1 MSGNK
6 RRRKSATKQDE
17 REVNEKEANTD
28 TDKKGDVGKAREQSH
43 LEPYLHTLNVSLINA
58 KLPFPLNMNE
68 TTAATTSVSSHA
80 LKVRNLFHALS
91 VHPLELSIVQAQ
103 ARALSRRIAVE
114 QSQATL
120 MDVAMCQLAGRDA
133 LSLPCLGESQEAVL
147 LKPSDGE
154 SLAVSLDSIP
164 LDHFIPCTLVRVDE
178 VYDATDPN
186 WNKAYACALKA
197 ADLSIVD
204 SVFESE
210 ELEDGWESLAPYT
223 HSPDSELL
231 VQQKKTKKAVAAAK
245 KRRESGSSSSRSTSK
260 RHRYSGANSSDD
272 ILPIFV
278 IPERKHRKAPTSR
291 FSMGSEIEHISFEE
305 DEEDQSN
312 NGVGKSAPKRHLYPG
327 DLYREAVEQWERS
340 ETMKQLYARK
350 DFLAAGMYSGVLN
363 QASSE
368 TSPGRIEKKETTPNG
383 AATSNLSNG
392 TTEQPASYRNH
403 LFKFA
408 MPMYHGETLLD
419 TEEDFQL
426 PFDLFKFVEVVS
438 AGELA
443 TKPLLQS
450 IGKRKPAQFTRIKK
464 NIFVDRKPNKLVGEI
479 PVCLCVAPEDGS
491 PGCGSDCLNRLMQF
505 ECTPGK
511 CPTGSACSNQAFQ
524 KGVSL
529 PGLEI
534 CLTNGRG
541 FGIRT
546 TNAIPKNKL
555 VMEYCG
561 EVIDQETCLERMR
574 TVYAHTQHYYF
585 LNYDKGEVI
594 DGCRK
599 GSDARFVN
607 HSCDPN
613 CRIEKWSANGEYHVG
628 IFADKDIEMG
638 SELTYDYKFES
649 FGPMKKCLCGGRKC
663 RGFLG
668 RNNKSNDLLS
678 DIKALKLASYS
689 TLDPTQ
695 LQETSSGISVN
706 DSKHVPFAFIR
717 RYTAKSVLSSQ
728 AAPSISNNA
737 SQLAMVPRQE
747 NGLHFRI
754 HVLNGTPFESGVNI
768 AYFRGRTPPETLV
781 ALFREAV
788 THVISTRRNRSQSL
802 PTVPSV
808 DAALMT
814 TPVRNKKSNKFDL
827 FGVPTV
833 AIPATPVQAPSS
845 VTMGAAPSAA
855 KSTEI
860 PTAKSILEPVMVPRP
875 HQHKLPFLARNLLG
889 FSKGKSARDAL
900 FARQMI
906 AECQFEVEK
915 EEQELALEDSD
926 DTANT
931 ISKARRVQL
940 KKQRRTFLKRNLK
953 KFVNARMVEAATVGS
968 KRLNSQ
974 SRRIVKRSTA
984 RIRPGMQQVHEMLL
998 QKAAETARDA
1008 RRQRMRR
1015 SRGIDVIMES
1025 WVKGE
1030 KKASYFDSPEPTK
1043 GGAKAMG
1050 GAGQKNAATS
1060 KPIKKGSARRRSN
1073 NGYQLTVEIDVD
1085 SHSSNKHST
1094 VQSAAGS
1101 EGGGVNSFGV
1111 CEKPAGRRMSG
1122 RQRGK
1127 ASVASSGKKVDASMD
1142 EKENSN

>member
-6 RRRKSATKQDE
+6 RRRKSATRQE
-17 REVNEKEANTD
+17 ASEVKEKEENPVAEKKRD
-28 TDKKGDVGKAREQSH
+28 TGKAREQTH
-43 LEPYLHTLNVSLINA
+43 LGPYLHTLNVSLINA
-58 KLPFPLNMNE
+58 KLPFPLNTNE
-68 TTAATTSVSSHA
+68 ATTAATSVSSTA

-103 ARALSRRIAVE
+103 TRALSRRIAVE
-114 QSQATL
+114 QSQAAL
-120 MDVAMCQLAGRDA
+120 MDIAMCQLDGRDA
-133 LSLPCLGESQEAVL
+133 LSLPCLGEGHESVL

-154 SLAVSLDSIP
+154 SVAVSLDSIP
-164 LDHFIPCTLVRVDE
+164 LDLFIPCTLVRVDE
-178 VYDATDPN
+178 VNDTTDPT

-197 ADLSIVD
+197 ADLSLD
-204 SVFESE
+204 ESVFESQ
-210 ELEDGWESLAPYT
+210 ELEDGWESLAPYA

-231 VQQKKTKKAVAAAK
+231 VQQKTKKAAK
-245 KRRESGSSSSRSTSK
+245 KRRESGSLSSRSTSK
-260 RHRYSGANSSDD
+260 RHRYSGANSDD

-278 IPERKHRKAPTSR
+278 IPERKHRKPPTSR
-291 FSMGSEIEHISFEE
+291 FSMGSEIEHISFED
-305 DEEDQSN
+305 DEEDESN
-312 NGVGKSAPKRHLYPG
+312 NGAVKSAPKRHLYPG

-340 ETMKQLYARK
+340 ETMNQLYARK

-363 QASSE
+363 QANSE
-368 TSPGRIEKKETTPNG
+368 TSPGSIEKKGTSANI
-383 AATSNLSNG
+383 AATSILSNG
-392 TTEQPASYRNH
+392 TTEQSKSDRNQ

-408 MPMYHGETLLD
+408 MPMYYGETLLD

-479 PVCLCVAPEDGS
+479 PVCLCIAPEDGS

-695 LQETSSGISVN
+695 LQETSSGISVD

-717 RYTAKSVLSSQ
+717 RYPSKVV
-728 AAPSISNNA
+728 PSISSNE
-737 SQLAMVPRQE
+737 SQLVTVPRSE

-781 ALFREAV
+781 SLFREAV
-788 THVISTRRNRSQSL
+788 TQVITIRRSRSHSL
-802 PTVPSV
+802 PTVSNV
-808 DAALMT
+808 NAALMT
-814 TPVRNKKSNKFDL
+814 TPIRNKKSNKFDL
-827 FGVPTV
+827 FGVPAA
-833 AIPATPVQAPSS
+833 AISATPVQAPSS
-845 VTMGAAPSAA
+845 ANMAAAQSAT
-855 KSTEI
+855 KSTEVT
-860 PTAKSILEPVMVPRP
+860 TAKSNADSVLVGPKP

-889 FSKGKSARDAL
+889 FSKCKSARDAL

-926 DTANT
+926 ETEDKL
-931 ISKARRVQL
+931 SKARRLQL
-940 KKQRRTFLKRNLK
+940 RNQRRTFLKRSLK
-953 KFVNARMVEAATVGS
+953 KFVKARMVEATTVGS

-974 SRRIVKRSTA
+974 SRRIAKRSST
-984 RIRPGMQQVHEMLL
+984 RLRPGIQQVHEMLL
-998 QKAAETARDA
+998 QRATITARDA
-1008 RRQRMRR
+1008 RSQRMRR
-1015 SRGIDVIMES
+1015 SRGIDTIMET

-1030 KKASYFDSPEPTK
+1030 KNASYPDSPVPKQGGTK
-1043 GGAKAMG
+1043 TTGGTGCAP
-1050 GAGQKNAATS
+1050 QKIAATS
-1060 KPIKKGSARRRSN
+1060 KPMKTGSARRRSN
-1073 NGYQLTVEIDVD
+1073 NGYQLTVEIEVD
-1085 SHSSNKHST
+1085 SHSSNKHSP

-1101 EGGGVNSFGV
+1101 EGGGVNSFG
-1111 CEKPAGRRMSG
+1111 EKPAAGGRRMSG

-1127 ASVASSGKKVDASMD
+1127 ASSVASSGKKVGASVD